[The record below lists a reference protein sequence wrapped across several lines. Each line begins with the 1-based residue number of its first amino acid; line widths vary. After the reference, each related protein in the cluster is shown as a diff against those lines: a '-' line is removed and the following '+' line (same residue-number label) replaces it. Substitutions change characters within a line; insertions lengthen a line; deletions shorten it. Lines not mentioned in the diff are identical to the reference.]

1 MPVFRK
7 TRSKPRKGGKMSK
20 PKFTRRKTQQRR
32 KTRKTRKYR
41 KGGAMITG
49 PVDPSRTRKGYRSEI
64 GEVLDKI
71 QSRYNPETGYFSKN
85 AKNTCFRGIASNM
98 FKNVPVDE
106 YSTLEDFQDCY
117 GNGREVWTKD
127 KLYSNDYLSRR
138 CRYSNKLGAGVPR
151 AVKYKTCSP
160 LDLAEARELLE
171 RNQPLSPN
179 LREKIVAY
187 NKRVLGVAHH
197 SRASQ
202 QGPWGTAM
210 GSSQQSL

>member
-32 KTRKTRKYR
+32 KTRKYR
-41 KGGAMITG
+41 KRGGHMVAG

-64 GEVLDKI
+64 GEVLDKA

-106 YSTLEDFQDCY
+106 YSTLDDFQDCY
-117 GNGREVWTKD
+117 GNGKEVWTKD

-160 LDLAEARELLE
+160 HDLAEATELLE
-171 RNQPLSPN
+171 RNQPLSPA

-187 NKRVLGVAHH
+187 NKRVLGETE
-197 SRASQ
+197 RASQ

-210 GSSQQSL
+210 GSSQQSR